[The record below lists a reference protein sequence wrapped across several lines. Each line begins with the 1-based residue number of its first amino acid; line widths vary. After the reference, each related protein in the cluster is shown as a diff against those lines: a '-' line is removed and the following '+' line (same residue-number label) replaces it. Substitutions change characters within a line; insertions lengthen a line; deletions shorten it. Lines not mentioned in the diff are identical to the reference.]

1 MTAPAPDSGTGQGT
15 ADAEARLR
23 ELEELLGFVS
33 TSWDDERRLLAR
45 KLHDNLGSSLT
56 ALTMHL
62 TLLTQRLPP
71 DKPLQDR
78 VAQMKQLLL
87 QVVNTNRQMQLALW
101 NDKLE
106 FLGVKAAIAEHVA
119 EFNTAHAGL
128 QAAASLPEG
137 EVACSREQGVAL
149 LRCVEEGLANAA
161 AHAGA
166 RLVDVVLDDNEDELT
181 LTVRD
186 DGNGQA
192 KVGDGAPDCHGL
204 RLLRERVRFLGGEF
218 SAGPAPGGPGSCLRA
233 SFARSA

>member
-1 MTAPAPDSGTGQGT
+1 MTAPVPGSGTGT
-15 ADAEARLR
+15 DPAEAEARLR
-23 ELEELLGFVS
+23 ELEELLGHVS
-33 TSWDDERRLLAR
+33 TSWDDERRQLAR

-71 DKPLQDR
+71 EKPLLDR

-106 FLGVKAAIAEHVA
+106 FLGVKAAISEHVA
-119 EFNTAHAGL
+119 EFNAAHDGL

-137 EVACSREQGVAL
+137 EVGCTREQGVAL

-166 RLVDVVLDDNEDELT
+166 SQVDVVLDDNEDELT

-186 DGNGQA
+186 NGNGA
-192 KVGDGAPDCHGL
+192 ATVHGAAPDCHGL

-218 SAGPAPGGPGSCLRA
+218 SVGPAPGGAGSCLRA
-233 SFARSA
+233 RFAKPA